1 MWGKPARDEASVMSD
16 SAHVFV
22 SVTNMTSLPPKV
34 PQRLQDNAH
43 VVNAYNICLRL
54 EASLQQAVINGDNV
68 GNDIIYI
75 RILGYL
81 IHYVSTDQ
89 GLKTV
94 VLEIISAMTDRALL
108 DVGRLYYDHYIR
120 ACTFP
125 RLLFSVLSDAV
136 TSSSQQGSHTNTI
149 QSCISSLV

>member
-1 MWGKPARDEASVMSD
+1 
-16 SAHVFV
+16 
-22 SVTNMTSLPPKV
+22 MTSLPPKV

-43 VVNAYNICLRL
+43 VVSAYNICLRL
-54 EASLQQAVINGDNV
+54 EGSLQQSVVSGDNV

-81 IHYVSTDQ
+81 IHYVSTIQ

-94 VLEIISAMTDRALL
+94 VVEIVSAKTDRALL

-125 RLLFSVLSDAV
+125 MFLFSVLSDTA

>member
-1 MWGKPARDEASVMSD
+1 
-16 SAHVFV
+16 
-22 SVTNMTSLPPKV
+22 MTSLPPKV

-43 VVNAYNICLRL
+43 VVSAYNICLRL
-54 EASLQQAVINGDNV
+54 EQSVVSGDNV

-81 IHYVSTDQ
+81 IHYVSDQ

-94 VLEIISAMTDRALL
+94 VVEIISAKTDRALL
-108 DVGRLYYDHYIR
+108 DVGRMYYDHYIR